1 MFRLHWLVIDLRE
14 NRNLGLLSHVY
25 MCNGRR
31 DSHSRACSPRTVPAR
46 TVESVYG
53 DHAQGTCRRVCG
65 IMRHPG
71 HVTQAIRR
79 SRHRRRHIHA
89 CSPRTVPAR
98 TVESVYGDHAQGTCR
113 RVCGIMRHPGHAST
127 GDQASQAHIRIIH
140 ACSPRTVPV
149 RTVESGY
156 GDHAQGTCRSVHA
169 LCSRWAMK

>member
-31 DSHSRACSPRTVPAR
+31 DAHSRACSPRTVPAR

-71 HVTQAIRR
+71 HV
-79 SRHRRRHIHA
+79 
-89 CSPRTVPAR
+89 
-98 TVESVYGDHAQGTCR
+98 Y
-113 RVCGIMRHPGHAST
+113 T
-127 GDQASQAHIRIIH
+127 GDQAFQAQTQAHT
-140 ACSPRTVPV
+140 CMFPT
-149 RTVESGY
+149 Y
-156 GDHAQGTCRSVHA
+156 GPGAHS
-169 LCSRWAMK
+169 